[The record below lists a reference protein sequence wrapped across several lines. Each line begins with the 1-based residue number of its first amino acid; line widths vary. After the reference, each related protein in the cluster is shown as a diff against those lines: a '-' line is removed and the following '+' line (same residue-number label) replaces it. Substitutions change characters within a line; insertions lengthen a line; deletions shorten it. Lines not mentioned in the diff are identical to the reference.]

1 MLVNQVVNRDV
12 NQDVGSLRKL
22 AFNNQYN
29 IILLIGCAAFSAAL
43 LSPWPIVIGLGAE
56 VLWLLFGANSASF
69 REYAERQREAAAL
82 SQRDAADASV
92 VVGLEPVYAT
102 RVKALRLL
110 GGEIRRLSRERGIDP
125 RLFDAPDDRLELL
138 VGSFV
143 KMAALHQRLSRFVAD
158 ASPVHLEEEI
168 VRLGQALA
176 DEKDPA
182 VRLSLRQALT
192 LGQRRLKQHEQI
204 ESQRRA
210 LGVKMG
216 TLEMS
221 FDYLR
226 SHVFSGSPA
235 QELATEMQELVAG
248 ASFLTAAEAEANA
261 SLARLSSS
269 TSITR
274 TVTSQ
279 VVGE

>member
-1 MLVNQVVNRDV
+1 MLAT
-12 NQDVGSLRKL
+12 QDSGSLRKL
-22 AFNNQYN
+22 AFTNQYN
-29 IILLIGCAAFSAAL
+29 VILLLGAAAFSLAFMSWIPLAVAAAGEL
-43 LSPWPIVIGLGAE
+43 IWLSIG
-56 VLWLLFGANSASF
+56 ASSDAF
-69 REYAERQREAAAL
+69 RSWAERQQMQARRE
-82 SQRDAADASV
+82 QRLADESTV
-92 VVGLEPVYAT
+92 VRGLEPVYAT
-102 RVKALRLL
+102 RVKTLQGL
-110 GGEIRRLSRERGIDP
+110 GEEIRRLARERGVQHG
-125 RLFDAPDDRLELL
+125 LFEGPEDRLEILFA
-138 VGSFV
+138 SFV
-143 KMAALHQRLSRFVAD
+143 KMAILHQRLSRFVAD
-158 ASPVHLEEEI
+158 ASPNHLEEEI

-226 SHVFSGSPA
+226 SQVFSGSSP
-235 QELATEMQELVAG
+235 QELAGELQELVAG

-261 SLARLSSS
+261 SLARLSG
-269 TSITR
+269 TTVTR
-274 TVTSQ
+274 TITSH

>member
-1 MLVNQVVNRDV
+1 MLATRDF
-12 NQDVGSLRKL
+12 GSLRRL
-22 AFNNQYN
+22 AFTNQYN
-29 IILLIGCAAFSAAL
+29 VIFIVAALAFSLAF
-43 LSPWPIVIGLGAE
+43 LSPWPAIVGAVGE
-56 VLWLLFGANSASF
+56 LLWLTIGATSESF
-69 REYAERQREAAAL
+69 QRWAQNRVLEDQR
-82 SQRDAADASV
+82 SQRAADDATV
-92 VVGLEPVYAT
+92 VRGLEPVYAT
-102 RVKALRLL
+102 RTRALQSMAD
-110 GGEIRRLSRERGIDP
+110 EIRRLARERGIDP
-125 RLFDAPDDRLELL
+125 RLFAGPDDRLEMLL
-138 VGSFV
+138 ASFV

-158 ASPVHLEEEI
+158 GSPNHLEEEI
-168 VRLGQALA
+168 VRLGQSLA

-226 SHVFSGSPA
+226 SHVFSGSAP
-235 QELATEMQELVAG
+235 QELAIELQELVAG
-248 ASFLTAAEAEANA
+248 ANFLTAAEAEANA
-261 SLARLSSS
+261 SLARMSVVP

-274 TVTSQ
+274 TITSQ
-279 VVGE
+279 VVGGE

>member
-1 MLVNQVVNRDV
+1 MLATRDLS
-12 NQDVGSLRKL
+12 SLRKL
-22 AFNNQYN
+22 AFTNQYN
-29 IILLIGCAAFSAAL
+29 IIYIVAALAFSLAL
-43 LSPWPIVIGLGAE
+43 MSPWPAVAGAVGE
-56 VLWLLFGANSASF
+56 LLWLTIGATSEGFQQWAQQ
-69 REYAERQREAAAL
+69 RLVEDER
-82 SQRDAADASV
+82 SQRSAADASV
-92 VVGLEPVYAT
+92 VRGLEPVYAT
-102 RVKALRLL
+102 RTQALQNMAQ
-110 GGEIRRLSRERGIDP
+110 EIRRLARERGIDP
-125 RLFDAPDDRLELL
+125 RLFNGPEDRLEMLL
-138 VGSFV
+138 GAFV
-143 KMAALHQRLSRFVAD
+143 KMAALHQRLSRF
-158 ASPVHLEEEI
+158 ASDGGPNHLEEEI
-168 VRLGQALA
+168 VRLGQSLA

-204 ESQRRA
+204 DSQRRA

-226 SHVFSGSPA
+226 SHVFSGSSP
-235 QELATEMQELVAG
+235 QELAIELQELVAG
-248 ASFLTAAEAEANA
+248 ANFLNAAEAEANA
-261 SLARLSSS
+261 SLARMSVVP

>member
-1 MLVNQVVNRDV
+1 MLAT
-12 NQDVGSLRKL
+12 QDLGSLRKL
-22 AFNNQYN
+22 AFVNQYN
-29 IILLIGCAAFSAAL
+29 LI
-43 LSPWPIVIGLGAE
+43 
-56 VLWLLFGANSASF
+56 LLFGAAAFSLALFSPWPAIVGGVLELLWLAIGSTSESF
-69 REYAERQREAAAL
+69 QRWAHNRLQEDQRSLRAAE
-82 SQRDAADASV
+82 DATV
-92 VVGLEPVYAT
+92 VRALEPVYAT
-102 RVKALRLL
+102 RTRALQDMSR
-110 GGEIRRLSRERGIDP
+110 EIRRLARERGMDP
-125 RLFDAPDDRLELL
+125 RLFEGPEDRLEVLL
-138 VGSFV
+138 ASFV

-158 ASPVHLEEEI
+158 GSPNHLEEEI
-168 VRLGQALA
+168 VRLGQSLA

-235 QELATEMQELVAG
+235 QELAIELQELVAG
-248 ASFLTAAEAEANA
+248 AAFLSAAEAEANA
-261 SLARLSSS
+261 SLARMGSSPS
-269 TSITR
+269 TITR
-274 TVTSQ
+274 TITSHAAG
-279 VVGE
+279 GE

>member
-1 MLVNQVVNRDV
+1 MLTTTEDT
-12 NQDVGSLRKL
+12 GSLRKL
-22 AFNNQYN
+22 AFTNQYN
-29 IILLIGCAAFSAAL
+29 LILLIGAAAFSAAL
-43 LSPWPIVIGLGAE
+43 LNPWPLIVAGVGEL
-56 VLWLLFGANSASF
+56 LWLTIGASSAGF
-69 REYAERQREAAAL
+69 RQWAERAQTQQVERQRAF
-82 SQRDAADASV
+82 DDASAV
-92 VVGLEPVYAT
+92 KTLEPVYGT
-102 RVKALRLL
+102 RVKTLHAMAD
-110 GGEIRRLSRERGIDP
+110 EIRRLSRERGFDT
-125 RLFDAPDDRLELL
+125 RLFGGPGEDKLAVLI
-138 VGSFV
+138 GSFV
-143 KMAALHQRLSRFVAD
+143 KMATLHQRLSRFVAD
-158 ASPVHLEEEI
+158 GGPMHLEEEI

-235 QELATEMQELVAG
+235 QELAAELQELVAG
-248 ASFLTAAEAEANA
+248 ASFLSAAEAEANA
-261 SLARLSSS
+261 SLARLSS

-279 VVGE
+279 VIGE